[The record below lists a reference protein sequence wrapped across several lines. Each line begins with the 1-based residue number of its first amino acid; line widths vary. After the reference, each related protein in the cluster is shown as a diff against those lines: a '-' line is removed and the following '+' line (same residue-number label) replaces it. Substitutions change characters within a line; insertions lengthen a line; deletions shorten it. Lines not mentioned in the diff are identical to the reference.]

1 MAFITIRIADEEGH
15 ERVSLDR
22 DRVVLG
28 RAHTCDIPIRHT
40 SISREHCLLFRQEG
54 KWFAEDLGSA
64 NGTLVG
70 NERLMGRQELAERD
84 IIRMGKTRLTFHAGD
99 LDVHREEERKKEGGA
114 GSLTAAKIR
123 DPNRPIEAML
133 CLHCGMWQSI
143 AHRLAGDTMTCPRCL
158 HGNTVPEES

>member
-15 ERVSLDR
+15 ERVALDR

-28 RAHTCDIPIRHT
+28 RSHTCDIPIRHT
-40 SISREHCLLFRQEG
+40 SISREHCILFKHED
-54 KWFAEDLGSA
+54 KWFAEDMGSA

-70 NERLMGRQELAERD
+70 SERLTGRQELKERD

-99 LDVHREEERKKEGGA
+99 LDRNREDERQKKTGGNGA
-114 GSLTAAKIR
+114 VAKAR

-133 CLHCGMWQSI
+133 CSHCGQWMSI

-158 HGNTVPEES
+158 HGNTVPEET